1 MLVAIGLVETTVRQ
15 TSARFFVPE
24 VGQRLDQ
31 SLELYQELADAIKAS
46 MRTRATAMALDP
58 ALREAVE
65 AGDVGAARGHLERY
79 LQVYDDAVSLVVVD
93 AEGEVFVSVD
103 RGAPVD
109 ANTENQLT
117 VRRTLGGHPGP
128 EEAEGLDGLDGE
140 GPGAQGPGATGPE
153 ATGPEAEG
161 PEAEGGP
168 DAQTPDAKRSD
179 AERDPVEGA
188 LEGKEGEHP
197 AGLQG
202 EPPPGLFDDPNELG
216 GLVDTYRRIEQ
227 GREADAQSYVFAFA
241 ALLGI
246 TILAAIG
253 MGVFLAQGVSRR
265 IGELARATRQV
276 GAGDLRV
283 RVNEGGSD

>member
-202 EPPPGLFDDPNELG
+202 EPPPGFFDDLTSPPRHELHAVFATARAPFDEHHEMSG
-216 GLVDTYRRIEQ
+216 FVDTYR
-227 GREADAQSYVFAFA
+227 
-241 ALLGI
+241 
-246 TILAAIG
+246 
-253 MGVFLAQGVSRR
+253 
-265 IGELARATRQV
+265 
-276 GAGDLRV
+276 
-283 RVNEGGSD
+283 